1 MIRMLNLQKGL
12 ARPAN
17 AEAETGSA
25 MVEYGLLIA
34 LVAVVAIIG
43 LRVLGVDIGHLFN
56 SIASALGG

>member
-1 MIRMLNLQKGL
+1 MLTLQKKL

-17 AEAETGSA
+17 TEAETGSA

-43 LRVLGVDIGHLFN
+43 LRLLGVDIGHLFS
-56 SIASALGG
+56 SIAGALGG

>member
-1 MIRMLNLQKGL
+1 MLNLQKGL
-12 ARPAN
+12 TRPASTE
-17 AEAETGSA
+17 AEAGSA

>member
-1 MIRMLNLQKGL
+1 MLNLQKGL
-12 ARPAN
+12 TRPAN

-43 LRVLGVDIGHLFN
+43 LRVLGVDINNLFGT
-56 SIASALGG
+56 IAGALGG

>member
-1 MIRMLNLQKGL
+1 MIHMLTLQKGL
-12 ARPAN
+12 TRPTST
-17 AEAETGSA
+17 EAETGSA

>member
-1 MIRMLNLQKGL
+1 MLNLQKGL
-12 ARPAN
+12 TRSAN
-17 AEAETGSA
+17 TEAETGSA

-43 LRVLGVDIGHLFN
+43 LRLLGVDINNLFS